1 MPSLTANHSKDSTMP
16 RLSSIQP
23 DAATGETAEVF
34 AAIKK
39 SVGRV
44 PNSFVMIG
52 THAPGALAAIL
63 SADKVLS
70 KGSLPRADQETV
82 KLIVSELG
90 GCDYC
95 VAGHSVVGKM
105 AGLTPEV
112 MRRIRG
118 GEPTGDVKRDALV
131 RFVHMLIKTRG
142 TVDAAEVSQV
152 RDAGYT
158 ERQLIEIALA
168 IAVITFTNVANR
180 INDTV
185 IDFPAV
191 Q

>member
-1 MPSLTANHSKDSTMP
+1 MP

-23 DAATGETAEVF
+23 EAATGETAELF

-44 PNSFVMIG
+44 PNSFAMIG
-52 THAPGALAAIL
+52 THAPAALTAIL
-63 SADKVLS
+63 SADRVLL

-95 VAGHSVVGKM
+95 VAGHTVVGKM
-105 AGLTPEV
+105 AGLSPDT
-112 MRRIRG
+112 MRKIRA
-118 GEPTGDVKRDALV
+118 GEATGDAKRDALV
-131 RFVHMLIKTRG
+131 RFVRILIKISG
-142 TVDAAEVSQV
+142 TVDAAEVSRV

-158 ERQLIEIALA
+158 ERQLIEVALA
-168 IAVITFTNVANR
+168 VAVITFTNLANR
-180 INDTV
+180 INDTE

-191 Q
+191 E

>member
-63 SADKVLS
+63 SADKILS

-112 MRRIRG
+112 MRRIRA
-118 GEPTGDVKRDALV
+118 GEATGDAKRDALV
-131 RFVHMLIKTRG
+131 RFVRILIKTSG
-142 TVDAAEVSQV
+142 TVDAAEVSRV

>member
-1 MPSLTANHSKDSTMP
+1 MP

-23 DAATGETAEVF
+23 DAATGETAELF

-44 PNSFVMIG
+44 PNSFAMIG
-52 THAPGALAAIL
+52 THAPAALAAIL
-63 SADKVLS
+63 SADKVLL
-70 KGSLPRADQETV
+70 KGSLLRADQETV
-82 KLIVSELG
+82 KLVVSELG

-95 VAGHSVVGKM
+95 VAGHSLVGKM
-105 AGLTPEV
+105 IGLTPET
-112 MRRIRG
+112 MRKIRA
-118 GEPTGDVKRDALV
+118 GELTGDARRDALV
-131 RFVHMLIKTRG
+131 RFVRILIKTSG
-142 TVDAAEVSQV
+142 TVDAAEVSRM

-158 ERQLIEIALA
+158 ERQLMEIALS

-185 IDFPAV
+185 VDFPAV
-191 Q
+191 E

>member
-63 SADKVLS
+63 SADKILS

-95 VAGHSVVGKM
+95 VAGHSVVGTM
-105 AGLTPEV
+105 AGLSPET
-112 MRRIRG
+112 MRKIRAG
-118 GEPTGDVKRDALV
+118 DPTGDVKRDALV
-131 RFVHMLIKTRG
+131 RFVRVLIRTRG
-142 TVDAAEVSQV
+142 TVDA
-152 RDAGYT
+152 
-158 ERQLIEIALA
+158 
-168 IAVITFTNVANR
+168 
-180 INDTV
+180 
-185 IDFPAV
+185 
-191 Q
+191 

>member
-1 MPSLTANHSKDSTMP
+1 MPSPTAITQQGITMP

-63 SADKVLS
+63 SADKILS

-105 AGLTPEV
+105 AGLSPET
-112 MRRIRG
+112 MRKIRAG
-118 GEPTGDVKRDALV
+118 DPTGDVKRDALV
-131 RFVHMLIKTRG
+131 RFVRVLIRTRG
-142 TVDAAEVSQV
+142 TVDAA
-152 RDAGYT
+152 
-158 ERQLIEIALA
+158 
-168 IAVITFTNVANR
+168 
-180 INDTV
+180 
-185 IDFPAV
+185 
-191 Q
+191 

>member
-1 MPSLTANHSKDSTMP
+1 MS
-16 RLSSIQP
+16 RLASIQP
-23 DAATGETAEVF
+23 EAATGETAELF

-39 SVGRV
+39 SIGRV
-44 PNSFVMIG
+44 PNSFAMMG
-52 THAPGALAAIL
+52 THAPAALAAIL
-63 SADKVLS
+63 AADRVLF

-105 AGLTPEV
+105 AGLTPDI
-112 MRRIRG
+112 MRKIRAG
-118 GEPTGDVKRDALV
+118 DPTGDARRDALV
-131 RFVHMLIKTRG
+131 RFVRVLIKTSG
-142 TVDAAEVSQV
+142 TVDAAEVDLV
-152 RDAGYT
+152 RNAGYT

-168 IAVITFTNVANR
+168 IATITFTNLANR

-191 Q
+191 E

>member
-1 MPSLTANHSKDSTMP
+1 MP

-44 PNSFVMIG
+44 PNSFAMIG
-52 THAPGALAAIL
+52 THAPAALAAIL
-63 SADKVLS
+63 SADKVLL

-95 VAGHSVVGKM
+95 VAGHTVVGKM
-105 AGLTPEV
+105 AGLSPDT
-112 MRRIRG
+112 MRKIRA
-118 GEPTGDVKRDALV
+118 GEATGDAKRDALV
-131 RFVHMLIKTRG
+131 RFVRILIKTSG
-142 TVDAAEVSQV
+142 TVDAAEVSRV

-158 ERQLIEIALA
+158 ERQLIEVALA
-168 IAVITFTNVANR
+168 VAVITFTNLANR

-191 Q
+191 E